1 MKKIDLSWHILAFIT
16 LAGAILR
23 FKGLTFQSLWLDE
36 LHSAKFTLSKS
47 LPQILNYFKS
57 QDVHPP
63 FYYLMLR
70 IWEYVFGI
78 GEASLRSLSAVLGIL
93 GVVAIYFLG
102 KELFSKRVGLFAAA
116 LTAVNPFHI
125 FYSQEAKSYSLIFLL
140 SILSFLFLVKT
151 VKKPTYKN
159 ALFYAFTCSVLLY
172 SHYFGLFLVA
182 SQVAYVM
189 IELFFRK
196 DRLNFLK
203 KTGLSFGMIFVLYI
217 PWLPAFFRLTKI
229 ETYWA
234 GKPAPDFFVHYFKL
248 FLGHE
253 AILVL
258 LFSVFLFLYLIKS
271 DGSQNFIRH
280 KILLFSWVF
289 ITLLLPYFRSFHHPS
304 ALLYRYAI
312 VILPAILLV
321 AARAIESFKEVE
333 VRYFFL
339 SFVLVMFVINIFFTN
354 GNFYKT
360 LNKEQWRE
368 IAEFVITHDPD
379 KEYPIHANRYFDYY
393 FNRLFGHQVEI
404 KPHIND
410 PGQAQTIYDQIRE
423 DRLHGIWIL
432 EPHPYQDK
440 NVYEFFEERLV
451 KVFAFQGYLSRGGL
465 FVSVNSMLQQKK
477 ELNIVGLPSKEGFYD
492 DEVWT
497 KGEAAIKDLDYE
509 IKPDDRFI
517 VLKTYGYRPPR
528 LREAAVLKLYL
539 RINETEI
546 PLNKTD
552 GLNYFFEIPGTLNKI
567 QTIQIQSST
576 FIPKEENVNPDV
588 RRLGLDIR
596 AIEIR

>member
-1 MKKIDLSWHILAFIT
+1 VPSLKKINLSWHILAFIT

-36 LHSAKFTLSKS
+36 LGSAYVTLSKS
-47 LPQILNYFKS
+47 LPQILTHLKNHDS
-57 QDVHPP
+57 NPP
-63 FYYLMLR
+63 FYFLILR
-70 IWEYVFGI
+70 LWEYVFGI
-78 GEASLRSLSAVLGIL
+78 GEASLRSLSVVLGIL

-102 KELFSKRVGLFAAA
+102 KELFSKRAGLFAAA

-125 FYSQEAKSYSLIFLL
+125 YYSQEARSYSLIFLL

-159 ALFYAFTCSVLLY
+159 SLFYAFTCSVLLY

-189 IELFFRK
+189 IEFFFRK
-196 DRLNFLK
+196 DKLNFLK
-203 KTGLSFGMIFVLYI
+203 KTGLSFGLIFVLYI
-217 PWLPAFFRLTKI
+217 PWLPVFFRLTKV
-229 ETYWA
+229 ETFWVE
-234 GKPAPDFFVHYFKL
+234 KPAPDFFVHYFKL

-253 AILVL
+253 TILVL

-271 DGSQNFIRH
+271 DG
-280 KILLFSWVF
+280 
-289 ITLLLPYFRSFHHPS
+289 
-304 ALLYRYAI
+304 
-312 VILPAILLV
+312 
-321 AARAIESFKEVE
+321 
-333 VRYFFL
+333 
-339 SFVLVMFVINIFFTN
+339 
-354 GNFYKT
+354 NFYKT

-368 IAEFVITHDPD
+368 MAEFVITHDPD

-393 FNRLFGHQVEI
+393 FNRFFGHQVELE
-404 KPHIND
+404 PHVKD

-423 DRLHGIWIL
+423 GRLPGIWIL

-440 NVYEFFEERLV
+440 NVYEFFEERLA
-451 KVFAFQGYLSRGGL
+451 KIFAFRGYLSRGGL
-465 FVSVNSMLQQKK
+465 FVSANSMLQQNK

-509 IKPDDRFI
+509 IKPDDRFL

-528 LREAAVLKLYL
+528 LREAAVLKPYL
-539 RINETEI
+539 RINETKI

-588 RRLGLDIR
+588 RSLGLDIR